1 MKPLLLAAFLAFLVS
16 CGPKKG
22 APVLLTATL
31 ADGPFTESV
40 SESGTLEAVQAADV
54 STPDISRNFNLVQV
68 VDEGAMVEAGQRIA
82 TFDTADAERDLQ
94 NMRDKI
100 LDKRDEIENQLARQ
114 RDELTDASN
123 SIQSTRDALE
133 MEKINQ
139 RSLEFSS
146 DVDKRAGEIRM
157 RSRSDDVGKAERRLA
172 TLRLE
177 HARQIRQKQAEM
189 RRLEEDRRAKE
200 KEIEACVIYAPK
212 GGLVVYRTRN
222 PWTKEKIRAG
232 DTLRRSQNFILIPD
246 LSAMQVKMEVNEVD
260 IHRMRT
266 GMVCDITL
274 DAVPDKPFTGTV
286 VKIGKLA
293 YPKPSNGDIMVFD
306 VITRINESEPALLR
320 PGMTAKVNIIL
331 SRIPRAT
338 FLPLDAVFQANGD
351 VGTVYLLENGLIRLD
366 TVRLGAKNDDF
377 VVVDTKLRKDAVF
390 LLYNAEVEKDPKLDP
405 AKFKVEAWKTGMK
418 TNQISQTNATNAFTN
433 RAARAQARP
442 AAKEP
447 NPADFFGDP
456 SGGDRASARQAG
468 AKRPSTNRQASG
480 TNATLKTSTNQGS
493 SAPGTRPEGGPPAG
507 AMGDG
512 PRGGGDGAPR
522 GEGGGGRGGRSR

>member
-1 MKPLLLAAFLAFLVS
+1 MKPALPALLLLLLLAS
-16 CGPKKG
+16 CGGKKG
-22 APVLLTATL
+22 APVLLTAGL
-31 ADGPFTESV
+31 AEGPFTESV

-68 VDEGAMVEAGQRIA
+68 VDEGAMVEAGQKIA

-100 LDKRDEIENQLARQ
+100 LDKKDEIENLLARQ
-114 RDELTDASN
+114 RDELTDSSN
-123 SIQSTRDALE
+123 SIQATRDGLE

-146 DVDKRAGEIRM
+146 DVDKRAGEIKL
-157 RSRSDDVGKAERRLA
+157 RSRMDDVGKAERRLA

-177 HARQIRQKQAEM
+177 HARQIRQKQAEL
-189 RRLEEDRRAKE
+189 RRLEEDRRDKE
-200 KEIEACVIYAPK
+200 KEIAACTILAPK
-212 GGLVVYRTRN
+212 GGLIVYRTRN

-266 GMVCDITL
+266 AMVCDITL
-274 DAVPDKPFTGTV
+274 DAVPDRPFTGTV
-286 VKIGKLA
+286 IKIGKLA
-293 YPKPSNGDIMVFD
+293 YPKPSNAEIMVFE
-306 VITRINESEPALLR
+306 VIARVNESEPALLR

-331 SRIPRAT
+331 SRIPRAVY
-338 FLPLDAVFQANGD
+338 LPLDTIFQANGD
-351 VGTVYLLENGLIRLD
+351 VGTVYLLDAGKFRLE

-377 VVVDTKLRKDAVF
+377 VVVDTKLPRQTVF

-405 AKFKVEAWKTGMK
+405 AKFKIEPWRAAPK
-418 TNQISQTNATNAFTN
+418 TNAAPQSNAQTN
-433 RAARAQARP
+433 RAPRAEART

-447 NPADFFGDP
+447 SPADFFGDP
-456 SGGDRASARQAG
+456 AGGERGPGKQAG
-468 AKRPSTNRQASG
+468 ARRPSTNRQGGS
-480 TNATLKTSTNQGS
+480 TNAALRSSTN
-493 SAPGTRPEGGPPAG
+493 G
-507 AMGDG
+507 ASDLPMG
-512 PRGGGDGAPR
+512 A
-522 GEGGGGRGGRSR
+522 